1 MSDRPE
7 PSPSGH
13 SLLAALCGC
22 ALVAGLVAAKA
33 TRDALFL
40 TNFPA
45 AFLPRMMTASALAS
59 MASVLLMSRAMA
71 RLSPRRVLMSSLTVA
86 LGLVL
91 LEWGLT
97 FSYPR
102 VAAVLVHLH
111 VAVFGATLLSAFWS
125 MINERFDP
133 YTAKRVMGRI
143 GLGAAMGGIVGGGF
157 AWLSARSL
165 SVPSMLLS
173 VALLDTLA
181 LACLS
186 RLPRRP
192 PPLGAPVASAPR
204 SAVRLRDA
212 VRVLREGSYFRHLA
226 LIVALSALLESLLDF
241 TFNAQAA
248 FTLRAGADLA
258 SFFALYQ
265 VGVSL
270 LGFAVQ
276 GLLTRPSLEGLGLA
290 GTVGVRPLV
299 VAVSALLGLFDPR
312 LWSLLLARGSHAVL
326 TTSLFRSSYELL
338 FTPVPKERKRLT
350 KTLIDVGF
358 DKVGSVAGSLIAL
371 AVVTLFQAEAV
382 RVLLAI
388 GVLTALVSL
397 LVTSWLHEGYV
408 GALEASLRS
417 GAVRLE
423 PDEVKDATTRF
434 FYTRSGGVESILGLA
449 EASLGASTPARRS
462 EDSDPVARAIS
473 DLRSGDRA
481 RVLRALPPG
490 KDPDLTLVPLL
501 LPLLANDEVLGETLR
516 ALRRVAPRI
525 VGQLTDALLDPRQDV
540 VVRRRVPRVLVA
552 APGARTVEGLLR
564 GLEDQR
570 FDVRA
575 RCALALLR
583 LQERDPGVTVSREA
597 VFAPALRELLRD
609 PAMAPTTG
617 EGALGSHDEVVE
629 HVFTLLS
636 LVLDR
641 EPMQIASRALHSE
654 DRALVG
660 TALEYLE
667 TVLPEDLRRALWK
680 RLQVGVPER
689 PQKRA
694 ASDLLRDLL
703 RSSDAAKAPRRGLR
717 RRGPGDTD

>member
-1 MSDRPE
+1 
-7 PSPSGH
+7 
-13 SLLAALCGC
+13 
-22 ALVAGLVAAKA
+22 
-33 TRDALFL
+33 
-40 TNFPA
+40 
-45 AFLPRMMTASALAS
+45 
-59 MASVLLMSRAMA
+59 
-71 RLSPRRVLMSSLTVA
+71 VA

-91 LEWGLT
+91 FEWALT
-97 FSYPR
+97 FSFPR
-102 VAAVLVHLH
+102 LAAVLVHLH

-125 MINERFDP
+125 MVNERFDP

-143 GLGAAMGGIVGGGF
+143 GSGAAMGGIVGGGF

-173 VALLDTLA
+173 VALLDALA
-181 LACLS
+181 LACVR
-186 RLPRRP
+186 RLPRRTPTLLEP
-192 PPLGAPVASAPR
+192 PAFPPAPALRLGEA
-204 SAVRLRDA
+204 LRI
-212 VRVLREGSYFRHLA
+212 LREGSYFRHLA
-226 LIVALSALLESLLDF
+226 LIVALGALLESLLDF
-241 TFNAQAA
+241 TFNAKAA
-248 FTLRAGADLA
+248 ETLQRGADLA

-265 VGVSL
+265 VGVSV
-270 LGFAVQ
+270 LGLVAQ
-276 GLLTRPSLEGLGLA
+276 GLLTRPALDGLGLA
-290 GTVGVRPLV
+290 GTVGLRPLA
-299 VAVSALLGLFDPR
+299 VAVSAFVSLVDPR

-371 AVVTLFQAEAV
+371 AAVTLLHGDAV

-388 GVLTALVSL
+388 GILAALLSL
-397 LVTSWLHEGYV
+397 LVTSWLHDGYV
-408 GALEASLRS
+408 AALGASLRS

-434 FYTRSGGVESILGLA
+434 FYTRTGGADSILGLSEV
-449 EASLGASTPARRS
+449 EAAASPLSRRRD
-462 EDSDPVARAIS
+462 DSDPVARATS

-481 RVLRALPPG
+481 RVLRALPAG
-490 KDPDLTLVPLL
+490 KDPDLALVPLL
-501 LPLLANDEVLGETLR
+501 IPLLANDAVLGETVR

-552 APGARTVEGLLR
+552 APGARTVLGLLL
-564 GLEDQR
+564 GLEDER

-583 LQERDPGVTVSREA
+583 LCERDPGLTVSHEA
-597 VFAPALRELLRD
+597 VFAAALRELVRD
-609 PAMAPTTG
+609 PASAPPLA
-617 EGALGSHDEVVE
+617 EGALGSHGAVVE

-641 EPMQIASRALHSE
+641 EPMQIASRALHSD
-654 DRALVG
+654 DRVLIG

-680 RLQVGVPER
+680 QLQVGVQDR
-689 PQKRA
+689 PQQRV
-694 ASDLLRDLL
+694 SSDPLHDLLH
-703 RSSDAAKAPRRGLR
+703 SSYAKAPRRGLR
-717 RRGPGDTD
+717 RRRGPGETD